1 LEKLQWGIPVIET
14 GGTIAE
20 KKNDEE
26 ESELRWTEDMSYP
39 GTHKEDSDD
48 SDESIQKDEM
58 EEKMKEV
65 AD

>member
-48 SDESIQKDEM
+48 SDESI
-58 EEKMKEV
+58 
-65 AD
+65 